1 MTRFLIGLLVAV
13 VVGVGVWQIYE
24 LGRRNAATE
33 DGTRSREGRSTRVV
47 EAKNLRGLPPGLE
60 PSLRAAKSQGPVALK
75 LWLDQYGRLVADPR
89 LADIELDYVVMVARQ
104 NPAEAKRVF
113 ARVRQRVDEYSPVYP
128 RLERLAKTYE

>member
-1 MTRFLIGLLVAV
+1 MTRYLIGLLVAV
-13 VVGVGVWQIYE
+13 VVVVGVWQIYE
-24 LGRRNAATE
+24 LGRRSAATE
-33 DGTRSREGRSTRVV
+33 DGTRSRNGGSTRVV
-47 EAKNLRGLPPGLE
+47 ESKNLRGLPPGLE
-60 PSLRAAKSQGPVALK
+60 PSLRAAKSQGPATLK

-128 RLERLAKTYE
+128 RLERLARTYE

>member
-1 MTRFLIGLLVAV
+1 
-13 VVGVGVWQIYE
+13 
-24 LGRRNAATE
+24 
-33 DGTRSREGRSTRVV
+33 
-47 EAKNLRGLPPGLE
+47 
-60 PSLRAAKSQGPVALK
+60 LK